1 MPSLALSDPSAVL
14 GPVAS
19 LFTPKQEKF
28 VTALEN
34 TAGARLFQVVVRD
47 DTVASEVIA
56 QYRTH
61 KWGRI
66 TLLPLEQLREMTEAT
81 TYPDDS
87 RCFPLLRCIEFEP
100 GLKPVMEYLFG
111 RTLLCQDL
119 ETATEVAR
127 QYNMNCVTIAGE
139 KVGKRGAMRG
149 GYFDSR
155 SSRLRAWRSV
165 REKEERVRRKQEEQK
180 ENEQKLETIHRVE
193 IVPIF

>member
-1 MPSLALSDPSAVL
+1 ML

-47 DTVASEVIA
+47 DAVASEVIA
-56 QYRTH
+56 QYRAH

-66 TLLPLEQLREMTEAT
+66 TLLPLEQLRELTEAP

-87 RCFPLLRCIEFEP
+87 RCFPLLRCIEYEAA
-100 GLKPVMEYLFG
+100 LKPVMEYLFG

-165 REKEERVRRKQEEQK
+165 REKEDPAQAGRAEGERAEAGDDPSRR
-180 ENEQKLETIHRVE
+180 NR
-193 IVPIF
+193 PDF